1 MVFYG
6 LQSVLP
12 QFWAAWQLVG
22 FIKITFNTKSTLVTW
37 QSRRPNW
44 CLAGPRWKH
53 IYAYLSVLGQC
64 IRIEHY
70 SLQSKTRRHF
80 ITQSNLLNF
89 LHFASEQKNTLS
101 GTASPGIALMPMQE
115 WSLPRPSPAKQGYD
129 IRTWHLGF
137 NIWDTY
143 RHICILYDWIISIY
157 KTIQNI

>member
-1 MVFYG
+1 MVFYS

-12 QFWAAWQLVG
+12 QFRAAWQLVG

-89 LHFASEQKNTLS
+89 LHFASEQKKHIVGYSNSWDCSNAHAGVKSTSAKSCKARLRHQNVASWFQHLRHLS
-101 GTASPGIALMPMQE
+101 TYLYLIWLN
-115 WSLPRPSPAKQGYD
+115 Y
-129 IRTWHLGF
+129 IHL
-137 NIWDTY
+137 
-143 RHICILYDWIISIY
+143 
-157 KTIQNI
+157 